1 MKKKI
6 YTKWLAALVM
16 AGAVLTSCVDYN
28 EPNGTDEMRKAKAK
42 VYEADATWRLA
53 DAKLREAD
61 AQFRQYEAEQ
71 QKFIAEAEGY
81 RAQIVKLDIELK
93 KLEVERAQATTA
105 EHKAKCDAAIA
116 EANRQ
121 KALAETQMT
130 ELQKQHEANMIKI
143 QTEIVNNQKA
153 YEMAIKDLVLMRD
166 LISQEYQAQL
176 DNHVAEITRKNKA
189 VVAAQTKVIEAGLN
203 LQFYIANIDSVS
215 IANRLKIDV
224 AQAELNLH
232 YGNDLLDIL
241 KKIEA
246 AQGTDFHTEIAE
258 LRLEIAA
265 QDAKIQALN
274 VKISQETTNGQLAL
288 VTYSDAVKALLAEKN
303 TVKLTIPALYQHDFI
318 VANKLESFKDV
329 VRTVSTSPE
338 DPTAPIITYQFNT
351 YPNAYDFTNEAEG
364 QVLVNGVMTNIS
376 QVAAS
381 FVIPYTV
388 VGTANSFK
396 SAKEVNVGWLN
407 AMLSGTNPINNA
419 ANNMHV
425 ERDNAF
431 TAAMTAA
438 KNGSE
443 EIFAVGTPSS
453 WNNYDGDVAAQG
465 GKAYAAYL
473 LADGGFYTRNL
484 AAKDADVVA
493 KKAAWDAAIA
503 AFDAQNNAFKA
514 ARKAWAD
521 VVASLD
527 VFTPS
532 ADLPKRV
539 AGDNLHS
546 YLTTNVTYAT
556 IGASVTGGIVTVF
569 QAEEYARL
577 LKLYINARKAI
588 DGYQGQVRAVVLMA
602 GNNPTNFASKVVTL
616 TAENVSTYLNYTAAA
631 TQENVAFIG
640 VQNPQTAGFPVA
652 AEVAYTGNAA
662 VLQAILNVNN
672 LSVSNPAFGLAY
684 VAGTPMQVGLY
695 TADYKTVDVV
705 ANPYLQVP
713 GVVLP
718 LAVVS
723 ATTATTDVNVIY
735 QRACYQAFKG
745 MAGFDWATQAITYFT
760 PDYNRAAGLIEN
772 LTTPNAPVYDLV
784 QTLTAAA
791 ATGSAA
797 QVLYATRVSAQA
809 AYNVAVAA
817 QTAAKV
823 ALETWND
830 NKAKLSAMVAICT
843 LINVQVDANMNQYFE
858 FDASVKALKEVVAAA
873 QLPLQLLQVEL
884 TAVQTHKAALVSLLA
899 TYTGLDYRQA
909 VITQEYVVNGLEQQL
924 FAANQAIELWNA
936 GAGKDLNGFIKLQ
949 IQKLEE
955 VLANAKSEYDE
966 AVSQLNNAITAKDE
980 FLKILQATDSAFKT
994 TK

>member
-28 EPNGTDEMRKAKAK
+28 EPNGIDEMRKAKAK
-42 VYEADATWRLA
+42 VYEADATWKLA

-81 RAQIVKLDIELK
+81 RAQLAKLDIELK
-93 KLEVERAQATTA
+93 QLEVERAQATTA

-121 KALAETQMT
+121 KALAETQMA

-143 QTEIVNNQKA
+143 QEEIVKNQMA
-153 YEMAIKDLVLMRD
+153 YEIAIKDLILVRD
-166 LISQEYQAQL
+166 LISEAYQAEL
-176 DNHVAEITRKNKA
+176 DKHIAEITRKNKA

-232 YGNDLLDIL
+232 YGNDLLDIY
-241 KKIEA
+241 KKMEA

-274 VKISQETTNGQLAL
+274 VKMSQETEKGQVAL
-288 VTYSDAVKALLAEKN
+288 VTYSDAIKALLVVKN
-303 TVKLTIPALYQHDFI
+303 TVKLTIPAFYQHDFI

-329 VRTVSTSPE
+329 VRTVSTDPA
-338 DPTAPIITYQFNT
+338 DPTAPIITYHFNT
-351 YPNAYDFTNEAEG
+351 YPNAYDFTHEAEG

-376 QVAAS
+376 EVPAS
-381 FVIPYTV
+381 FVIPFTA
-388 VGTANSFK
+388 VGTANAFK
-396 SAKEVNVGWLN
+396 SAKEVNVDWLN

-453 WNNYDGDVAAQG
+453 WGNYDGDVNAQG

-514 ARKAWAD
+514 ARKGWAD

-532 ADLPKRV
+532 SDLPKRV

-556 IGASVTGGIVTVF
+556 IGATVTGGIVTVF

-588 DGYQGQVRAVVLMA
+588 DGYQGQIRAVVLMA
-602 GNNPTNFASKVVTL
+602 GAAPTNFASKVVTL
-616 TAENVSTYLNYTAAA
+616 TAENVSTYLNYTAAT

-640 VQNPQTAGFPVA
+640 VQNPQTTGFPIA
-652 AEVAYTGNAA
+652 TEVPYTGNDA

-672 LSVSNPAFGLAY
+672 LSVSDPLFGLAY

-695 TADYKTVDVV
+695 TADYKTMDVV

-745 MAGFDWATQAITYFT
+745 MVGFDWATQAMSYFT
-760 PDYNRAAGLIEN
+760 PDYNRAAGLIVN
-772 LTTPNAPVYDLV
+772 PTTGAPVYDPA
-784 QTLTAAA
+784 QTLSVAA

-797 QVLYATRVSAQA
+797 QVLYATRVAAKA
-809 AYNVAVAA
+809 AYDAAVLA
-817 QTAAKV
+817 QTAAKD
-823 ALETWND
+823 ALKKWDD
-830 NKAKLSAMVAICT
+830 NKVKLSAMVAICS
-843 LINVQVDANMNQYFE
+843 LINDQVDANMNKYFE
-858 FDASVKALKEVVAAA
+858 FDAAVKDLKEVVVAA
-873 QLPLQLLQVEL
+873 QLPLQLLAVEL
-884 TAVQTHKAALVSLLA
+884 AAVQAHKTALVNLLA
-899 TYTGLDYRQA
+899 TYTGLDYRQL
-909 VITQEYVVNGLEQQL
+909 VIDQEYVVNGLEQVL
-924 FAANQAIELWNA
+924 FAANTAIELWNA
-936 GAGKDLNGFIKLQ
+936 GAGKDTNGFIKLQ

-955 VLANAKSEYDE
+955 ALANAKSDYDE
-966 AVSQLNNAITAKDE
+966 AVSSLNNAITAKDE